1 MGGRERERKRK
12 REREREIK
20 EREKKKKEKERR
32 ERARAQADRAGKA
45 DSANTAG
52 NLRAKQC
59 FLPKSALICMQT
71 ST

>member
-1 MGGRERERKRK
+1 MYARTHAHASEREK
-12 REREREIK
+12 EREREK
-20 EREKKKKEKERR
+20 KKKKKEKERR